1 MREARK
7 ILVLALVLALI
18 AGICFG
24 AGYLIRGDGDD
35 VPELSAV
42 VVQHQLE
49 QVGSEGGSLDDE
61 LRSDKRYCGW
71 ERAQLRPKDVI
82 KELQTDVEGVG
93 DVIEVVCK

>member
-1 MREARK
+1 MEEVEGLEEAR
-7 ILVLALVLALI
+7 LGRVGDAVQALVPQL
-18 AGICFG
+18 
-24 AGYLIRGDGDD
+24 
-35 VPELSAV
+35 
-42 VVQHQLE
+42 QHQLE

-71 ERAQLRPKDVI
+71 ERSQLRPKDVI